1 MRAYQSHN
9 IYKQHDSHCSAPQLV
24 LLLCDGAIRYAK
36 EAAEHMRAGRWEQ
49 KGIAVDAAY
58 SCISEL
64 RNTLDH
70 QQGGEVVSN
79 LDKTYDLL
87 STKLTLANTNRD
99 PEQLVQI
106 ADSITTIRASWK
118 ELFDRLA
125 KEGKLQD
132 KDIKPKTLDPVL

>member
-1 MRAYQSHN
+1 
-9 IYKQHDSHCSAPQLV
+9 
-24 LLLCDGAIRYAK
+24 
-36 EAAEHMRAGRWEQ
+36 
-49 KGIAVDAAY
+49 AY
-58 SCISEL
+58 SCIAEL

-70 QQGGEVVSN
+70 QQGGELVSN

-99 PEQLVQI
+99 PEQLLQI